1 MSTLWGRSMER
12 ALGKELRIEDIRR
25 KRIDDNINE
34 MYKLYSQ
41 ILYPVKQI
49 PFIKIKNNKESLWTT
64 HIDCDRENL
73 MDFLYAI
80 SEDPDFVE
88 FLPPMK
94 YEEIDKYYRQQ
105 KSWF

>member
-12 ALGKELRIEDIRR
+12 ALENEVRKEDIR
-25 KRIDDNINE
+25 KKKIEENINK

-41 ILYPVKQI
+41 ILSPIKQI
-49 PFIKIKNNKESLWTT
+49 PFIKIKNDKESLWTA
-64 HIDCDRENL
+64 HIDCKKDSL
-73 MDFLYAI
+73 KDFLYAI
-80 SEDPDFVE
+80 SDDPDFVE
-88 FLPPMK
+88 FLPPMG